1 MSDSP
6 TSSGG
11 SDTIDA
17 VEFYWRP
24 GCGFCMAL
32 DRKLSRAGIA
42 MNKHNIW
49 ENPADADTVRS
60 IANGNETVPT
70 VVVGRKAMVNPSLGD
85 VIAALSVEAP
95 HLVPEGGDEPGPLGR
110 ITSKLFDR

>member
-6 TSSGG
+6 TPTAGG
-11 SDTIDA
+11 GTIDA
-17 VEFYWRP
+17 IEFYWRP

-32 DRKLSRAGIA
+32 DRKLARAGIP

-49 ENPADADTVRS
+49 ENPDDAATVRS

-70 VVVGRKAMVNPSLGD
+70 VVVGAHGMVNPSLGQ

-95 HLVPEGGDEPGPLGR
+95 HLVPEGGDEPGPLGK